1 MIYLDYT
8 VFIQIVAF
16 IVLWFLLSKLLFKPF
31 LGLIEE
37 RERRT
42 EGVKAEAQALVEE
55 GERLRA
61 EYESAIAKVRE
72 EGNAVK
78 EAVLNEARQKRER
91 LLAQA
96 REEAAG
102 HLATVREEIRE
113 ELARGRQAAVRE
125 AEAIAREM
133 AEKVLGRKIA

>member
-1 MIYLDYT
+1 MISLDYT
-8 VFIQIVAF
+8 FVVQVVAF
-16 IVLWFLLSKLLFKPF
+16 LFLWFILAQLLFKPF

-42 EGVKAEAQALVEE
+42 EGVKAEAASLGEE

-61 EYESAIAKVRE
+61 EYENAIARARD

-96 REEAAG
+96 REESLR
-102 HLATVREEIRE
+102 HLETIREEIGK
-113 ELARGRQAAVRE
+113 ELDRGRRAAARE

-133 AEKVLGRKIA
+133 AEKILGRKIA